1 MLKDLNIFLIIL
13 PLYNYFPTHFR
24 LFGYSVVPSILKY
37 THIKKHGTF
46 SYSLLEVF
54 GVTRSDRILKSPRL
68 MREHFAIFLSE
79 LF

>member
-24 LFGYSVVPSILKY
+24 LFGYSVVPVFLRY

-46 SYSLLEVF
+46 SVSCSCWVF
-54 GVTRSDRILKSPRL
+54 GVTRTCNIT
-68 MREHFAIFLSE
+68 
-79 LF
+79 